1 MKAVVKVVLV
11 VLMLKCYHYFV
22 ILIQGFICPE
32 CMISFNSPE
41 DLQIHFETAHAEPV
55 PTGVG

>member
-1 MKAVVKVVLV
+1 MKAVVKVVLMA
-11 VLMLKCYHYFV
+11 LMLKYYFV
-22 ILIQGFICPE
+22 ILIQGFICPG